1 VNSGEEERVPCIW
14 TTDHIFSAQ
23 LTNFRTVL
31 LYFYQGGSSHGN
43 TGVCTCMLSR
53 VRLFVTPGTV
63 ARQAALSMGFSRQEY
78 WSGLPCLP
86 PGDLPN
92 PGIKPASP
100 ALQAGSLP
108 LSHRGS
114 LHSNTLISKEEPV
127 VKSKCLPPTYC
138 SLSIV
143 WRQFL
148 GFFLIVFL
156 LIVISPK
163 KVLRSTCF
171 ESLSV

>member
-1 VNSGEEERVPCIW
+1 M
-14 TTDHIFSAQ
+14 
-23 LTNFRTVL
+23 L
-31 LYFYQGGSSHGN
+31 LYFYQGGSSHSI
-43 TGVCTCMLSR
+43 TCVYTCMLSR
-53 VRLFVTPGTV
+53 VRLFVTPWTV

-78 WSGLPCLP
+78 WSGLPCP
-86 PGDLPN
+86 APGDLPN

-114 LHSNTLISKEEPV
+114 PRSNALISKEEPV

-138 SLSIV
+138 ALSIV

-148 GFFLIVFL
+148 DLFLIVFL
-156 LIVISPK
+156 LIVISQK
-163 KVLRSTCF
+163 RVLSKCF